1 MVLRKKSRILGG
13 KLGGLGGCEEK
24 NEDFGV
30 VRAKKGVGS
39 SEVKRVDFCGVSR
52 KKLEFMGTLRGKV
65 GSRKSSEEKSGF
77 WGSFVLK
84 KSSFEVK

>member
-1 MVLRKKSRILGG
+1 MDFCGVLRKKI
-13 KLGGLGGCEEK
+13 
-24 NEDFGV
+24 
-30 VRAKKGVGS
+30 
-39 SEVKRVDFCGVSR
+39 
-52 KKLEFMGTLRGKV
+52 EFMGILRGKV